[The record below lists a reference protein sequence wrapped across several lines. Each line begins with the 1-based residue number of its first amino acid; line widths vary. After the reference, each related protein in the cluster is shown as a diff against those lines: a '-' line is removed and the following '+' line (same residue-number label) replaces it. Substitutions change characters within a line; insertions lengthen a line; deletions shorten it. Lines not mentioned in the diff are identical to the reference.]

1 MKASDML
8 RNNNGLKTTQS
19 VLNKQQSGV
28 DAAQKVAQTQAPVFT
43 QQQLDAAGKK
53 IDQMNAAT
61 PQNETPTMKAA
72 REKTIATQQAIAN
85 GVDVNQGATS
95 DEEDKPSVP
104 IVKKED
110 LKPQPKQL
118 SYADMYKIL
127 NPELNETAEQRANRE
142 KKERTKARIAA
153 LGDGLRALSNIYFAT
168 NGAKVIHNPE
178 SDMTKA
184 VNKRKSYMDA
194 QREKNRA
201 SWLAGYQRALALDE
215 EARKNNLTLAEQMR
229 YHDMQNDINKV
240 KADQGQQKI
249 DQGQQRID
257 QGNRRLDLSELKY
270 TNDAEYKDNQ
280 LKIKKMLA
288 DGQISHWAAQD
299 ALARL
304 REGRIA
310 NKAQKSSGGNQTTA
324 GYWYEYY
331 DLMDTPEGQKK
342 INELKRKLRIKN
354 VTQTNVRY
362 IMDRLKGRRSST
374 GGTSSGG
381 GASSGG
387 GKHTTHKAGGSSA
400 GGKKKT
406 GVKW

>member
-1 MKASDML
+1 MGLADYL
-8 RNNNGLKTTQS
+8 RTNNGLKTTQS

-28 DAAQKVAQTQAPVFT
+28 DAVHKASPEQINMNTAQAMLHGKEEQLTPPKDVHEQAVRMHQQTAEGM
-43 QQQLDAAGKK
+43 L
-53 IDQMNAAT
+53 
-61 PQNETPTMKAA
+61 
-72 REKTIATQQAIAN
+72 N
-85 GVDVNQGATS
+85 GS
-95 DEEDKPSVP
+95 IP
-104 IVKKED
+104 IVKKEEP
-110 LKPQPKQL
+110 KPETKLEPEKKQL
-118 SYADMYKIL
+118 TYAEMYKML
-127 NPELNETAEQRANRE
+127 NPADSESPEQRAQRE
-142 KKERTKARIAA
+142 KNEKRKARIAA
-153 LGDGLRALSNIYFAT
+153 FGDGLRALANIVFASK
-168 NGAKVIHNPE
+168 GAKVVHNSE
-178 SDMTKA
+178 SDMTA
-184 VNKRKSYMDA
+184 AINKRKAYMDA

-201 SWLAGYQRALALDE
+201 AWQTGYQRALALDE

-240 KADQGQQKI
+240 KA

-299 ALARL
+299 ALTRL

-310 NKAQKSSGGNQTTA
+310 NKAQKSSGGNKTTA

-331 DLMDTPEGQKK
+331 DMMDTTEGQKK

-362 IMDRLKGRRSST
+362 IMDRLKGRSSST
-374 GGTSSGG
+374 GGGT
-381 GASSGG
+381 SSGG

>member
-28 DAAQKVAQTQAPVFT
+28 DAAQKASPE
-43 QQQLDAAGKK
+43 
-53 IDQMNAAT
+53 QMNMNTAQAML
-61 PQNETPTMKAA
+61 QGKGEQLTPTKDAYEQAA
-72 REKTIATQQAIAN
+72 RMNQQTAEGMLN
-85 GVDVNQGATS
+85 GSIPT
-95 DEEDKPSVP
+95 DKPSVP
-104 IVKKED
+104 IVKKDE
-110 LKPQPKQL
+110 PQPKQL
-118 SYADMYKIL
+118 SYADMYKML
-127 NPELNETAEQRANRE
+127 NPEREETAEQRANRE
-142 KKERTKARIAA
+142 KKERTKARIAT
-153 LGDGLRALSNIYFAT
+153 LGDGLRALSNIYFST
-168 NGAKVIHNPE
+168 RGARVVHNPE
-178 SDMTKA
+178 SDMTQV
-184 VNKRKSYMDA
+184 VNKRKAYMDA
-194 QREKNRA
+194 QRERNRA
-201 SWLAGYQRALALDE
+201 AWLAGYQRAMALDE
-215 EARKNNLTLAEQMR
+215 EARKNDLTLAEQIR

-240 KADQGQQKI
+240 KADQGQQ
-249 DQGQQRID
+249 RID
-257 QGNRRLDLSELKY
+257 QGNRRLDLSKLKY

-310 NKAQKSSGGNQTTA
+310 NKAQKSSGGNKTTA

-342 INELKRKLRIKN
+342 INELKRRLRIKN

-362 IMDRLKGRRSST
+362 IMDRLKGRSSSAG
-374 GGTSSGG
+374 GGT
-381 GASSGG
+381 SSGG
-387 GKHTTHKAGGSSA
+387 GKHTTHKAGGSSSS

>member
-1 MKASDML
+1 MGLADYL
-8 RNNNGLKTTQS
+8 RTNNGLKTTQS

-28 DAAQKVAQTQAPVFT
+28 EAAQKATPE
-43 QQQLDAAGKK
+43 
-53 IDQMNAAT
+53 QMNMNTAQAMLHGKEEQLT
-61 PQNETPTMKAA
+61 PPKDAHE
-72 REKTIATQQAIAN
+72 QAVRMNMQTAEGMLN
-85 GVDVNQGATS
+85 GS
-95 DEEDKPSVP
+95 IP
-104 IVKKED
+104 IVKKEEP
-110 LKPQPKQL
+110 KPEPKQEPEKKQL
-118 SYADMYKIL
+118 TYAEMYKML
-127 NPELNETAEQRANRE
+127 NPADSESPEQRAQRE
-142 KKERTKARIAA
+142 KNEKRKARIAA
-153 LGDGLRALSNIYFAT
+153 LGDGLRALANIVFASK
-168 NGAKVIHNPE
+168 GAKVVHNPE

-184 VNKRKSYMDA
+184 VNKRKAYMDA

-240 KADQGQQKI
+240 KADQGQQ
-249 DQGQQRID
+249 RID
-257 QGNRRLDLSELKY
+257 QVNRRLDLSKLKY

-331 DLMDTPEGQKK
+331 DMMDTPEGQKK

-362 IMDRLKGRRSST
+362 IMDRLKGRSS
-374 GGTSSGG
+374 SVGG
-381 GASSGG
+381 GKSSGG

>member
-28 DAAQKVAQTQAPVFT
+28 DAAQKASPE
-43 QQQLDAAGKK
+43 
-53 IDQMNAAT
+53 QMNMNTAQAMLHGKEKQLT
-61 PQNETPTMKAA
+61 PPKDAHEQAA
-72 REKTIATQQAIAN
+72 RMNQHTADGMFN
-85 GVDVNQGATS
+85 GSIPT
-95 DEEDKPSVP
+95 DKPSVP
-104 IVKKED
+104 IVKKEEQ
-110 LKPQPKQL
+110 KPQPKQL
-118 SYADMYKIL
+118 SYADMYKML
-127 NPELNETAEQRANRE
+127 NPEREETAEQKANRE

-168 NGAKVIHNPE
+168 KGAKVVHNPE
-178 SDMTKA
+178 SDMTNA
-184 VNKRKSYMDA
+184 VNKRKDYMDA

-201 SWLAGYQRALALDE
+201 VWLTGYQKAMALDE
-215 EARKNNLTLAEQMR
+215 EARNNNLTLAELMR
-229 YHDMQNDINKV
+229 YHDMRNDIDKV
-240 KADQGQQKI
+240 KN
-249 DQGQQRID
+249 DQGQQRIY
-257 QGNRRLDLSELKY
+257 QGNRRLDLSKLKY

-299 ALARL
+299 ALATL

-310 NKAQKSSGGNQTTA
+310 NKAQKSSGGNKTTA

-331 DLMDTPEGQKK
+331 DMMDTPEGQKK

-362 IMDRLKGRRSST
+362 IMDRLKGRSS
-374 GGTSSGG
+374 SSGG
-381 GASSGG
+381 GKSSGV
-387 GKHTTHKAGGSSA
+387 GKHTTHKAGGSSSA
-400 GGKKKT
+400 NGRTLHGIK
-406 GVKW
+406 

>member
-8 RNNNGLKTTQS
+8 RSNNGLKTTQS

-53 IDQMNAAT
+53 VDQMNAAT
-61 PQNETPTMKAA
+61 PTDDAMKAA
-72 REKTIATQQAIAN
+72 RAKTIATQQAIAN
-85 GVDVNQGATS
+85 GVDVNQGAPS

-104 IVKKED
+104 IVKKPE
-110 LKPQPKQL
+110 PVVEQPKQL
-118 SYADMYKIL
+118 SYADMYKML
-127 NPELNETAEQRANRE
+127 NPEMNETAEQRANRE

-168 NGAKVIHNPE
+168 NGAKVVHNPE

-184 VNKRKSYMDA
+184 VNKRKTYMDA

-240 KADQGQQKI
+240 KN

-288 DGQISHWAAQD
+288 DGQISHWAALD

-374 GGTSSGG
+374 TGGTSTRGG
-381 GASSGG
+381 TSSGG

>member
-8 RNNNGLKTTQS
+8 RNNDGLKTTQS

-28 DAAQKVAQTQAPVFT
+28 DAANKVAQTQAPVFT

-53 IDQMNAAT
+53 VDQMNAAT
-61 PQNETPTMKAA
+61 PTDDAMKAA
-72 REKTIATQQAIAN
+72 RAKTIATQQAIVN
-85 GVDVNQGATS
+85 GVDVNQGAPS

-104 IVKKED
+104 IVKGLRSGNQSI

-118 SYADMYKIL
+118 SYADMYKML
-127 NPELNETAEQRANRE
+127 NPEHQETAEQRANRE

-168 NGAKVIHNPE
+168 QGAKVVHNSE

-184 VNKRKSYMDA
+184 VNKRKAYMDE

-201 SWLAGYQRALALDE
+201 AWQAGYQRALALDE

-240 KADQGQQKI
+240 KN

-257 QGNRRLDLSELKY
+257 QGNRRLDLSKMKY
-270 TNDAEYKDNQ
+270 KTDADYKKAV
-280 LKIKKMLA
+280 LTIKKALA
-288 DGQISHWAAQD
+288 DGQISHWQAQEAIQRINAAT
-299 ALARL
+299 
-304 REGRIA
+304 GRIRA
-310 NKAQKSSGGNQTTA
+310 NKSGSGSSRKGSYSGEVDEYMDLMENDPEGMAEAAKEVKKMGYSPKTAAGKKAQKIAYQ
-324 GYWYEYY
+324 
-331 DLMDTPEGQKK
+331 
-342 INELKRKLRIKN
+342 RKHG
-354 VTQTNVRY
+354 
-362 IMDRLKGRRSST
+362 KGKQNH
-374 GGTSSGG
+374 TSS
-381 GASSGG
+381 SNN
-387 GKHTTHKAGGSSA
+387 

-406 GVKW
+406 GVNW

>member
-53 IDQMNAAT
+53 VDQMNAAT
-61 PQNETPTMKAA
+61 PTDDAMKAA
-72 REKTIATQQAIAN
+72 RAKTIATQQAIAN
-85 GVDVNQGATS
+85 GVDVNQGAPS

-104 IVKKED
+104 IVKKEES
-110 LKPQPKQL
+110 KPQPKQL
-118 SYADMYKIL
+118 SYADMYKML

-142 KKERTKARIAA
+142 KKERAKARIAA
-153 LGDGLRALSNIYFAT
+153 TGDGLRALANIFFAT
-168 NGAKVIHNPE
+168 NGAKVVHDPE

-184 VNKRKSYMDA
+184 INKRKAYMDA

-240 KADQGQQKI
+240 KN
-249 DQGQQRID
+249 D

-288 DGQISHWAAQD
+288 DGQISHLAVQD

-310 NKAQKSSGGNQTTA
+310 NKAQKSSGGNKTTA

-362 IMDRLKGRRSST
+362 LMDRLKGRRSST
-374 GGTSSGG
+374 TGGTSTRGGTSSGG
-381 GASSGG
+381 G
-387 GKHTTHKAGGSSA
+387 KYTTHKSGGSSA

>member
-28 DAAQKVAQTQAPVFT
+28 DATQKASPE
-43 QQQLDAAGKK
+43 
-53 IDQMNAAT
+53 QMNINTAQAMLQGKGEQLT
-61 PQNETPTMKAA
+61 PPKDAHEQAA
-72 REKTIATQQAIAN
+72 RMNQQTAEGMLN
-85 GVDVNQGATS
+85 GSIPT
-95 DEEDKPSVP
+95 DKPSVP
-104 IVKKED
+104 IVKKDE
-110 LKPQPKQL
+110 PQPKQL
-118 SYADMYKIL
+118 SYADMYKML
-127 NPELNETAEQRANRE
+127 NPEREETAEQKANRE

-153 LGDGLRALSNIYFAT
+153 LGDGLRALSNIYFST
-168 NGAKVIHNPE
+168 KGAKVVHNPE
-178 SDMTKA
+178 SDMTQV
-184 VNKRKSYMDA
+184 VNKRKAYMDA
-194 QREKNRA
+194 QRERNRA
-201 SWLAGYQRALALDE
+201 AWLAGYQRAMALDE
-215 EARKNNLTLAEQMR
+215 EARKNDLTLAEQIR

-240 KADQGQQKI
+240 KADQGQQ
-249 DQGQQRID
+249 RID
-257 QGNRRLDLSELKY
+257 QGNRRLDLSKLKY

-310 NKAQKSSGGNQTTA
+310 NKAQKSSGGNKTTA

-342 INELKRKLRIKN
+342 INELKRRLRIKN

-362 IMDRLKGRRSST
+362 IMDRLKGRSSSAG
-374 GGTSSGG
+374 GGT
-381 GASSGG
+381 SSGG
-387 GKHTTHKAGGSSA
+387 GKHTTHKAGGSSSS

>member
-28 DAAQKVAQTQAPVFT
+28 DAAQKANAEQINMNTAQAMLHGKEEQLTPPKDAHEQEVRMN
-43 QQQLDAAGKK
+43 QQTADGML
-53 IDQMNAAT
+53 
-61 PQNETPTMKAA
+61 
-72 REKTIATQQAIAN
+72 N
-85 GVDVNQGATS
+85 GS
-95 DEEDKPSVP
+95 IPMDKPSVP
-104 IVKKED
+104 IVKKEE
-110 LKPQPKQL
+110 PAEQPKQL

-127 NPELNETAEQRANRE
+127 NPEHQETEEQRANRE

-153 LGDGLRALSNIYFAT
+153 LGDGLRALANIFFAT
-168 NGAKVIHNPE
+168 NGAKVVHNPE

-184 VNKRKSYMDA
+184 VNKRKAYMDA

-240 KADQGQQKI
+240 KN

-257 QGNRRLDLSELKY
+257 QGNRRLELSELKY

-304 REGRIA
+304 REGRIS
-310 NKAQKSSGGNQTTA
+310 NKAQKSSGGNKTTA

-331 DLMDTPEGQKK
+331 DMMDTPEGQKK

-362 IMDRLKGRRSST
+362 IMDRLKGRSS
-374 GGTSSGG
+374 SAGG
-381 GASSGG
+381 GKSSGG

>member
-28 DAAQKVAQTQAPVFT
+28 DAAQKANAEQINMNTAQAMLYGKEEQLTPPKDAHEQAVRMN
-43 QQQLDAAGKK
+43 QQTAEGML
-53 IDQMNAAT
+53 
-61 PQNETPTMKAA
+61 
-72 REKTIATQQAIAN
+72 N
-85 GVDVNQGATS
+85 GS
-95 DEEDKPSVP
+95 IPMDKPSVH
-104 IVKKED
+104 IVKKEEP
-110 LKPQPKQL
+110 KPQPKQL

-127 NPELNETAEQRANRE
+127 NTEQQETAEQKANRE

-153 LGDGLRALSNIYFAT
+153 LADGLRALSNIYFASK
-168 NGAKVIHNPE
+168 GAKVVHNPE
-178 SDMTKA
+178 SDMTNA
-184 VNKRKSYMDA
+184 VNKRKAYMDA

-229 YHDMQNDINKV
+229 YHDMQNEINKV
-240 KADQGQQKI
+240 KN

-257 QGNRRLDLSELKY
+257 QGNRRLELSDLKY

-304 REGRIA
+304 REGRIS
-310 NKAQKSSGGNQTTA
+310 NKAQKSSGGNKTNA

-331 DLMDTPEGQKK
+331 DLMDTHEGQKK

-362 IMDRLKGRRSST
+362 IMDRLKGRSS
-374 GGTSSGG
+374 SAGG
-381 GASSGG
+381 GKPSGG
-387 GKHTTHKAGGSSA
+387 GKHTTHKAGG
-400 GGKKKT
+400 KKKT

>member
-28 DAAQKVAQTQAPVFT
+28 DAAHKVAQTQAPVFT

-53 IDQMNAAT
+53 VDQMNAAT

-72 REKTIATQQAIAN
+72 REKTIATQQAIVN
-85 GVDVNQGATS
+85 GVDV
-95 DEEDKPSVP
+95 
-104 IVKKED
+104 VKKEES
-110 LKPQPKQL
+110 KPLPKQL
-118 SYADMYKIL
+118 SYADMYKML

-153 LGDGLRALSNIYFAT
+153 MGDGLRALSNIYFAT
-168 NGAKVIHNPE
+168 KGAKVVHNPE

-184 VNKRKSYMDA
+184 VNKRKAYMDE

-201 SWLAGYQRALALDE
+201 SWLAGYQRALTLDE

-229 YHDMQNDINKV
+229 YHDMQNEINKV
-240 KADQGQQKI
+240 KN

-257 QGNRRLDLSELKY
+257 QGNRRLDLSKMKY
-270 TNDAEYKDNQ
+270 QTDADYKKAV
-280 LKIKKMLA
+280 LAIKKALA
-288 DGQISHWAAQD
+288 DGQISHWQAQE
-299 ALARL
+299 AIQRMNAETGRL
-304 REGRIA
+304 RA
-310 NKAQKSSGGNQTTA
+310 NKSGSGGSRTGSYSGEVDEYMDLMEKDPDGMAEAAKEVRKMGYSPKTAAGKKAQKIAYQ
-324 GYWYEYY
+324 
-331 DLMDTPEGQKK
+331 
-342 INELKRKLRIKN
+342 RKHG
-354 VTQTNVRY
+354 
-362 IMDRLKGRRSST
+362 KGKQNH
-374 GGTSSGG
+374 TSS
-381 GASSGG
+381 SN
-387 GKHTTHKAGGSSA
+387 K

>member
-1 MKASDML
+1 ML

-28 DAAQKVAQTQAPVFT
+28 DAVQKVAQTQAPVFT

-53 IDQMNAAT
+53 VDQMNAAT

-85 GVDVNQGATS
+85 GVDVNQGAPS

-104 IVKKED
+104 IVKKEES
-110 LKPQPKQL
+110 KPQPKQL
-118 SYADMYKIL
+118 SYADMYKML
-127 NPELNETAEQRANRE
+127 NPEMNETAEQRANRE
-142 KKERTKARIAA
+142 KKERAKARIAA
-153 LGDGLRALSNIYFAT
+153 TGDGLRALANIFFAT
-168 NGAKVIHNPE
+168 NGAKVVHNPE

-184 VNKRKSYMDA
+184 VNKRKAYMDA

-229 YHDMQNDINKV
+229 YHDMQNEINKV
-240 KADQGQQKI
+240 KN

-288 DGQISHWAAQD
+288 DGQISHWAYQD

-310 NKAQKSSGGNQTTA
+310 SKAQKSSGGNQTTA

-362 IMDRLKGRRSST
+362 LMDRLKGRRSST
-374 GGTSSGG
+374 TGGTSTRGG
-381 GASSGG
+381 TSSGG

-406 GVKW
+406 GVNW

>member
-53 IDQMNAAT
+53 VDQMNAAT

-85 GVDVNQGATS
+85 GVDVNQGAPS

-104 IVKKED
+104 IVKKEEPK
-110 LKPQPKQL
+110 LQPKQL
-118 SYADMYKIL
+118 SYADMYKML

-168 NGAKVIHNPE
+168 KGAKVVHNPE

-184 VNKRKSYMDA
+184 VNKRKAYMDE

-215 EARKNNLTLAEQMR
+215 EARKNNLTIGEQIR
-229 YHDMQNDINKV
+229 HNVENEGIAKT
-240 KADQGQQKI
+240 KLDQS
-249 DQGQQRID
+249 QQRID
-257 QGNRRLDLSELKY
+257 INRMRITNQQEYNQARLELDRLRREDKITQSEKELAIKLL
-270 TNDAEYKDNQ
+270 NAQANQLRANKSGGGRGSRGGSSKEDWDAEY
-280 LKIKKMLA
+280 LKLNGEHPSEVA
-288 DGQISHWAAQD
+288 D
-299 ALARL
+299 
-304 REGRIA
+304 A
-310 NKAQKSSGGNQTTA
+310 NKTVAQGGIKPNTSA
-324 GYWYEYY
+324 GRK
-331 DLMDTPEGQKK
+331 QVVKIVRKK
-342 INELKRKLRIKN
+342 
-354 VTQTNVRY
+354 VAS
-362 IMDRLKGRRSST
+362 KG
-374 GGTSSGG
+374 
-381 GASSGG
+381 
-387 GKHTTHKAGGSSA
+387 GGSSSKGSA
-400 GGKKKT
+400 KSKFSIHH
-406 GVKW
+406 